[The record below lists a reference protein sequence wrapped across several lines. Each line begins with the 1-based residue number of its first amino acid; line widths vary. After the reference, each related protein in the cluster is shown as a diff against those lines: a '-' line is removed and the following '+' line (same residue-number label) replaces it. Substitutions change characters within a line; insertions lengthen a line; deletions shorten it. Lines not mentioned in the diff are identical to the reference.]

1 MNIKTF
7 LDLGENVAVE
17 FKRCGKGIE
26 PDTYE
31 SVCSFLNRFGGDIFM
46 GVEDNGNVIGIPP
59 KAAPDMIRNFINVIS
74 NPTLFSPTIYLVP
87 EIVDYDGLTIIHV
100 HVPASA
106 EVHSYKRTIYDRVN
120 DADVQVTATSQI
132 AAMYIRKQN
141 IFTEKRIYPY
151 VTEEDLR
158 LDLLPRVRQMA
169 VNHAGGNHPWADM
182 NDTQLL
188 QSAGLYGM
196 DMATGEKGYN
206 LAAVML
212 LGKDDV
218 ILNICPTYETDALV
232 RKINIDRY
240 DDREI
245 IRTNLIESYDQLME
259 FAKKHLPDKFFLE
272 DTDRVSL
279 RNILAR
285 EMLGNTLMHRE
296 FSSSYEAKFII
307 EQDKMY
313 IENANRAIKTGEIT
327 PDNLEP
333 TPKNPIIASFFR
345 NIGRADRLGSGVR
358 NLYKYC
364 KFYSGQEPKFIE
376 DDVFKIIVPLD
387 DTFSYDM
394 GSELQKNTG
403 IVPDSAGIVR
413 PKCAQSALNADLS
426 AQEKLIVHYIDENDS
441 ITSTQLMQLLDIKK
455 RRAQIILSKLSDA
468 GIIRKEGASR
478 NTRYMLNN
486 INRDI

>member
-141 IFTEKRIYPY
+141 IFTEKKIYPY
-151 VTEEDLR
+151 VTVEDLR

-232 RKINIDRY
+232 RKINIGKCKPGDKDR
-240 DDREI
+240 
-245 IRTNLIESYDQLME
+245 
-259 FAKKHLPDKFFLE
+259 
-272 DTDRVSL
+272 
-279 RNILAR
+279 
-285 EMLGNTLMHRE
+285 GN
-296 FSSSYEAKFII
+296 
-307 EQDKMY
+307 
-313 IENANRAIKTGEIT
+313 NAG
-327 PDNLEP
+327 
-333 TPKNPIIASFFR
+333 
-345 NIGRADRLGSGVR
+345 
-358 NLYKYC
+358 
-364 KFYSGQEPKFIE
+364 
-376 DDVFKIIVPLD
+376 
-387 DTFSYDM
+387 
-394 GSELQKNTG
+394 
-403 IVPDSAGIVR
+403 
-413 PKCAQSALNADLS
+413 
-426 AQEKLIVHYIDENDS
+426 
-441 ITSTQLMQLLDIKK
+441 
-455 RRAQIILSKLSDA
+455 
-468 GIIRKEGASR
+468 
-478 NTRYMLNN
+478 
-486 INRDI
+486 